1 MHVTSRIP
9 LPTKKPKKN
18 RWAFGLV
25 NALGAVT
32 VTLIISWAIGW
43 PSLAWFQKVRV
54 PNPAPVAIAPARP
67 PNKPIGIAPPRP
79 KGNDSSVSPVALKLL
94 LVNANPG
101 RTLSEGTAQIGVV
114 RESPQT
120 YQGGA
125 VLENGAHLA
134 EIHADY
140 VVLEKANR
148 SVRLYLDPNKSAPKG
163 SDASLAMVGGVKPSP
178 PAPVTN
184 REVLTD
190 YIRPSPVYEGETLV
204 GYQVYPGDAA
214 GPFSQMGLQPGDVI
228 TAINGTPLNDPTSA
242 WDALRQLTE
251 GIALSAAVKRH
262 GEIVTVNL
270 DGAIIA
276 KSEEAKSQPAAPPMP
291 PPGM

>member
-9 LPTKKPKKN
+9 IPTKKPKKN
-18 RWAFGLV
+18 PWAFGLV

-43 PSLAWFQKVRV
+43 PSLEWFQKARE
-54 PNPAPVAIAPARP
+54 PKPAPVAIAPARP
-67 PNKPIGIAPPRP
+67 PNKHIGIAPPKP
-79 KGNDSSVSPVALKLL
+79 KGNDSSVSPVPLKLL
-94 LVNANPG
+94 LVHANPA
-101 RTLSEGTAQIGVV
+101 RTLTEGTAQIGVV

-125 VLENGAHLA
+125 VLENGARLA

-163 SDASLAMVGGVKPSP
+163 NDAALAMVGGVKASP
-178 PAPVTN
+178 PAPITN
-184 REVLTD
+184 RDVLTD

-204 GYQVYPGDAA
+204 GYQVYPGNAA
-214 GPFSQMGLQPGDVI
+214 GPFTQMGLQPGDVI
-228 TAINGTPLNDPTSA
+228 TALNGTPLNDPTSA
-242 WDALRQLTE
+242 WDSLRQLTE
-251 GIALSAAVKRH
+251 GTALTAAVKRH
-262 GEIVTVNL
+262 GELVSVNL
-270 DGAIIA
+270 DGALIA
-276 KSEEAKSQPAAPPMP
+276 KAEETKSHPPAPPMP
-291 PPGM
+291 PGM